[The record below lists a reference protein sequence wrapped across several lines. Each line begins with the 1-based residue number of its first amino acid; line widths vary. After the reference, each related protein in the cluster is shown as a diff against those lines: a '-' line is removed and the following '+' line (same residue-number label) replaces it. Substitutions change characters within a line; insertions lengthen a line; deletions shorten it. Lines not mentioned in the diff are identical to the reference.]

1 MKTKILKIAGAVLVL
16 LLVLA
21 GPTAVFWVQWMMPSD
36 GFPASIRDAGQWEGN
51 REPALH
57 DALAGIVASAR
68 EEAGAPSIT
77 AAISM
82 NGELVWA
89 GTSGYADMESQ
100 TVATTGHL
108 YRIGSTSKPLAAII
122 LARMVDEGLIDLN
135 RDIGSIA
142 SGLPEALHDITVT
155 QLASHTAGIRH
166 YTRMLTWWPTSNE
179 TVTPR
184 HYASVFDGLSMFI
197 DDDLLFEPGTD
208 FNYSTFGYS
217 LLSYVM
223 EQATE
228 TPFDELLERY
238 INDPLGTE
246 LRLDDLTVDM
256 PDRASTYVTGKGKWG
271 PAYPADPSYK
281 WAGGGIIARPRDL
294 VMIGQALLADEYI
307 SAETR
312 DLSWTPVALPGSDTN
327 PQNYGI
333 GWRIDTSVATLG
345 EQAPMLMIHH
355 GGRQLGGVA
364 FWAIYPQLGISV
376 AAISNTGDGEVRGA
390 VQATAYALVRELV
403 ANL

>member
-1 MKTKILKIAGAVLVL
+1 MKTRILKIGGAALVL

-21 GPTAVFWVQWMMPSD
+21 GPTAWFWVRWMMPSEA
-36 GFPASIRDAGQWEGN
+36 FPASISDAGQWEGN
-51 REPALH
+51 RDDALH
-57 DALAGIVASAR
+57 AQLADILSTAR
-68 EEAGAPSIT
+68 EEVGAPSIT

-89 GTSGYADMESQ
+89 GTSGYAEMESQ

-108 YRIGSTSKPLAAII
+108 YRLGSTSKPLTTII
-122 LARMVDEGLIDLN
+122 LARMVDEGRIDMEQP
-135 RDIGSIA
+135 IESIA
-142 SGLPEALHDITVT
+142 TDLPEALHGITT
-155 QLASHTAGIRH
+155 RQLASHTAGIRH

-179 TVTPR
+179 TVTPE
-184 HYASVFDGLSMFI
+184 HFPSVFASLPMFI

-228 TPFDELLERY
+228 SPFDSLLQRY
-238 INDPLGTE
+238 LNDPLDLD

-256 PDRASTYVTGKGKWG
+256 PDRASTYMTGQGQWG

-281 WAGGGIIARPRDL
+281 WAGGGIVATPTDL
-294 VMIGQALLADEYI
+294 VMLGQTLLGDDFI

-312 DLSWTPVALPGSDTN
+312 DRFWTPVALPDSDTN

-333 GWRIDTSVATLG
+333 GWRVDTSIATLG

-355 GGRQLGGVA
+355 GGRQMGGVA
-364 FWAIYPQLGISV
+364 FWAIYPQLRISV
-376 AAISNTGDGEVRGA
+376 AAISNTGDGDVRGA